1 MRRRILTAL
10 VIGLASAG
18 LCWFLLPYQLFPA
31 GDLSWPLNGARA
43 LLAGQNPYHTAVA
56 PVPEID
62 SDPLLY
68 PLPAVL
74 LVLPLAPLP
83 DGAALVL
90 FSGISGA
97 LLAFALTR
105 DGFEGLIVLLGVPF
119 LNAIYI
125 GQWSPLLSAAVL
137 LPVLSGVFAAKPTLG
152 AALWLARP
160 SRLGLALGAGVLLVS
175 LAVLP
180 FWPLDW
186 IANVRRGS
194 HHQPPLLLLPIGPLL
209 LLALLR
215 WREERAR
222 LLLLMACVPQ
232 IFWFYDSLPL
242 ALVARS
248 RRERLLLVFCSWAGL
263 LAIGLNPWLLQTR
276 TAQGVRWAELAVL
289 LATYGPAL
297 LLVLGRPTPSVQ
309 PAVQPAP
316 HDRAESLDSVGIDP

>member
-10 VIGLASAG
+10 IIGLASAG
-18 LCWFLLPYQLFPA
+18 LCWYLLPSQLFPA

-43 LLAGQNPYHTAVA
+43 LLAGNNPYHAMVA

-83 DGAALVL
+83 DSVALIL
-90 FSGISGA
+90 FAGISGA
-97 LLAFALTR
+97 LLAFALMR
-105 DGFEGLIVLLGVPF
+105 DGFKGLIVLLGVPF
-119 LNAIYI
+119 LYAIYY
-125 GQWSPLLSAAVL
+125 GQWSPLLCAAVL
-137 LPVLSGVFAAKPTLG
+137 LPVLSVVFAAKPTLG

-160 SRLGLALGAGVLLVS
+160 SRLGLALGAAVLLVS

-180 FWPLDW
+180 SWPLDW
-186 IANVRRGS
+186 IANVRRSS
-194 HHQPPLLLLPIGPLL
+194 HHLPPLLLLPIGPLL

-232 IFWFYDSLPL
+232 IFWFYDALPL

-248 RRERLLLVFCSWAGL
+248 GRERLLLVCCSWVGL
-263 LAIGLNPWLLQTR
+263 LGVALNPWLLQTR
-276 TAQGVRWAELAVL
+276 TSQGVRWAELAVL

-297 LLVLGRPTPSVQ
+297 LLVLSRPAL
-309 PAVQPAP
+309 PADEALPAP
-316 HDRAESLDSVGIDP
+316 PAPSS